1 MVLLDEVEKAHPDVA
16 ELFFQV
22 FDKGTLED
30 GEGRE
35 IDFKN
40 TVILL
45 TSNVGTE
52 VIARLCRDGADRP
65 APGRLVEEVR
75 PALLKHFRPAFL
87 GRVAVVP
94 YYPLGEREIREI
106 VELKLARIRERIR
119 TGHHAELTYGEELV
133 EAIAGRCTEV
143 ESGARNVDHILTQT
157 LLPELS
163 SAILERMASGEG
175 IARVHVGLDDAGG
188 FAYVVR

>member
-1 MVLLDEVEKAHPDVA
+1 
-16 ELFFQV
+16 
-22 FDKGTLED
+22 
-30 GEGRE
+30 
-35 IDFKN
+35 
-40 TVILL
+40 
-45 TSNVGTE
+45 
-52 VIARLCRDGADRP
+52 
-65 APGRLVEEVR
+65 VR
-75 PALLKHFRPAFL
+75 PALLKQFRPAFL

-94 YYPLGEREIREI
+94 YYPLGEGVIREI

-119 TGHHAELTYGEELV
+119 AGHHAEMTYGEELV

-163 SAILERMASGEG
+163 SAILERMAAGES
-175 IARVHVGLDDAGG
+175 ITRVHVGLDDAGG